1 VPAGPP
7 YRGLHPSNW
16 RTEIGVGVV
25 VTGASGQLGRLVVQE
40 LLARVSPAEVVLVSR
55 RPEDLRDLADRGLAV
70 RRGDFNDPASLVE
83 AFAGAG
89 RVLVISCGL
98 DNLGGRVNQHRTAI
112 DAAAAAGARHVVYTS
127 ISNPVEGNPQRI
139 VSDENR
145 ATEELLRSSGLAW
158 TVLRN
163 GTYAEVQVPPGS
175 LAVAHGKMYT
185 NAGDGRMTPVSRRD
199 CAAAAAAVLTDD
211 GHEGKT
217 YDITGPDR
225 LSQTDLAALLSEVA
239 GRTVKVHNVNDRIL
253 GWGLTKAGFPKPVA
267 REIVDFGK
275 AIREGYYD
283 VAESDVEQLTG
294 RAPRPLRD
302 VLIAHRGE
310 LLEAAA

>member
-1 VPAGPP
+1 
-7 YRGLHPSNW
+7 
-16 RTEIGVGVV
+16 
-25 VTGASGQLGRLVVQE
+25 VQE
-40 LLARVSPAEVVLVSR
+40 LLEGLSPAEVVLVSR

-83 AFAGAG
+83 AFAGAE

-98 DNLGGRVNQHRTAI
+98 DNLGGRVNQHRAAI

-158 TVLRN
+158 TILRN

-185 NAGDGRMTPVSRRD
+185 NAGDGRMAPVSRRD
-199 CAAAAAAVLTDD
+199 CAAAAAAVLTGD

-217 YDITGPDR
+217 YDIAGPDR
-225 LSQTDLAALLSEVA
+225 LSQSDLAALLSEVA

-294 RAPRPLRD
+294 RAPRQLRD